1 MTYTYQLVLYYQDGS
16 KEIINT
22 TYVIKE
28 IDDVT
33 SQFSTLSE
41 MCSYYHC
48 QNIKL
53 IFKGGERQGSLPL
66 LFKADKF
73 KKESVLY
80 TYKKYLSDNEEKR
93 QDFLKKVSRTV
104 SRGMPPKS
112 SFDEKCLT
120 VYNKFGKN
128 KELYDPLLKEILISY
143 FGRDKAIYSKYR
155 QAYFELKEQG
165 IKVECYHPVKKE
177 TKKEEKNEIIE
188 GYYTTDDTVADSLK
202 KYNGEVELFNII
214 IYLLKEEK
222 FIPNTVKILKEG
234 EEIPKEA
241 KYFIRKKDR

>member
-22 TYVIKE
+22 THAIKE
-28 IDDVT
+28 IDDIT

-104 SRGMPPKS
+104 SRGITPKS

-120 VYNKFGKN
+120 VYNKFAKN
-128 KELYDPLLKEILISY
+128 KELYGPLLKEILISY

-155 QAYFELKEQG
+155 QAYFELKEQS
-165 IKVECYHPVKKE
+165 IKVECYQLPKRQAP
-177 TKKEEKNEIIE
+177 KEEKNEKE
-188 GYYTTDDTVADSLK
+188 QGYYTTDDTVAELLK
-202 KYNGEVELFNII
+202 EYNGEVELFNII
-214 IYLLKEEK
+214 AYLLKEK
-222 FIPNTVKILKEG
+222 RFIPNTIKILKEG

-241 KYFIRKKDR
+241 KYFIRKKER

>member
-66 LFKADKF
+66 LFKGDKF
-73 KKESVLY
+73 KVW
-80 TYKKYLSDNEEKR
+80 
-93 QDFLKKVSRTV
+93 V
-104 SRGMPPKS
+104 KS
-112 SFDEKCLT
+112 WAL
-120 VYNKFGKN
+120 
-128 KELYDPLLKEILISY
+128 
-143 FGRDKAIYSKYR
+143 
-155 QAYFELKEQG
+155 
-165 IKVECYHPVKKE
+165 
-177 TKKEEKNEIIE
+177 
-188 GYYTTDDTVADSLK
+188 
-202 KYNGEVELFNII
+202 
-214 IYLLKEEK
+214 
-222 FIPNTVKILKEG
+222 
-234 EEIPKEA
+234 
-241 KYFIRKKDR
+241 